1 MKTLYAVLITRLLN
15 KNIEFFLPKPN
26 RSMLGYT
33 GRSGDYLLCFYRL
46 PLKAQAQ
53 QQPMLLSLLLKQ
65 LRLLLTTTT
74 DVQCIGWILLLL
86 LLILLKLEYNTT
98 TRQAEGFRLVKSS
111 GKKAV
116 SRSVSQPDPDHF
128 GINVVYY
135 KLRTRISSRSV
146 CLGFCFSLPF

>member
-1 MKTLYAVLITRLLN
+1 
-15 KNIEFFLPKPN
+15 
-26 RSMLGYT
+26 MLGYT

-53 QQPMLLSLLLKQ
+53 QQPNVIVIVAETAEAAADKTSKPY
-65 LRLLLTTTT
+65 TT
-74 DVQCIGWILLLL
+74 DVRCTGWILLLL
-86 LLILLKLEYNTT
+86 LLILLQLEYNTT

-146 CLGFCFSLPF
+146 CLGFCFSLPFLIL

>member
-1 MKTLYAVLITRLLN
+1 
-15 KNIEFFLPKPN
+15 
-26 RSMLGYT
+26 MLGYT

-46 PLKAQAQ
+46 PIKAQAQ

-65 LRLLLTTTT
+65 QQLLLTNRQPCNTT
-74 DVQCIGWILLLL
+74 DVQCTGWILLLL
-86 LLILLKLEYNTT
+86 LILLQLEYNTT

-146 CLGFCFSLPF
+146 CLGFCFSLPFLIL